1 MREKME
7 DKKEYTP
14 EEYIE
19 AYKKLCLEYGYE
31 LKPEIGSKQQIDGTF
46 TLAVRF
52 AIIKLQL
59 QTS

>member
-1 MREKME
+1 ME

-14 EEYIE
+14 EEFIE